1 MNMSDSMERSG
12 DACNGTT
19 TVDNNNS
26 GSTGNNSFV
35 GSILRSAS
43 QAIYGT
49 PAGTKSTNSDA
60 NMTGPSTSTPK
71 PVGSVN
77 ESEILAKLAEQNEKL
92 TTIMQRLSKLDK
104 IDVVEKNVSDMNE
117 MMVRFEGKVT
127 ALEERERIKE
137 REMIS
142 AKEKIKNL
150 EEKCLSIESRYT
162 KELKRHEIMIEGM
175 SRSMEKM
182 RKQEKEADAKIT
194 DLQCRSMKANL
205 IFTGLEGES
214 RNEDTESK
222 LKIFIRRELGIT
234 TDVTFG
240 NVHRFGRF
248 VSWQS
253 RPIVARFIF
262 QRDLQLVKSQA
273 YKLKGSQFGIREQY
287 PTDVAERRR
296 ILYPVMRDARNDGN
310 RVRLVRDR
318 LYINGRYYDPD
329 MRCDFEDDDVF
340 CDARDTVIG
349 VNDDDDDDEATVSVS
364 MDDEASEG
372 PGPSE
377 D

>member
-1 MNMSDSMERSG
+1 
-12 DACNGTT
+12 
-19 TVDNNNS
+19 
-26 GSTGNNSFV
+26 
-35 GSILRSAS
+35 
-43 QAIYGT
+43 
-49 PAGTKSTNSDA
+49 
-60 NMTGPSTSTPK
+60 
-71 PVGSVN
+71 
-77 ESEILAKLAEQNEKL
+77 
-92 TTIMQRLSKLDK
+92 
-104 IDVVEKNVSDMNE
+104 
-117 MMVRFEGKVT
+117 
-127 ALEERERIKE
+127 
-137 REMIS
+137 
-142 AKEKIKNL
+142 
-150 EEKCLSIESRYT
+150 
-162 KELKRHEIMIEGM
+162 M

-222 LKIFIRRELGIT
+222 LKMFISRELGIT
-234 TDVTFG
+234 TDVTVG
-240 NVHRFGRF
+240 NVPRFGRF
-248 VSWQS
+248 VSGQF

-273 YKLKGSQFGIREQY
+273 YKLKGSQFGIREQF

-296 ILYPVMRDARNDGN
+296 ILYPVMRDARNDGS

-329 MRCDFEDDDVF
+329 MSYDYEDDDVF

-349 VNDDDDDDEATVSVS
+349 VNDDDDDEATVSVG
-364 MDDEASEG
+364 MDDEASKG
-372 PGPSE
+372 PSPSE